1 MPNIHAAIKRVR
13 RDRKKQVTNQAALSE
28 LKSLRKKIDELVK
41 SEPAKAKE
49 AAQTLIS
56 KLDKAVSHGLI
67 PHRQADRK
75 KSRIGK
81 LLSKIE
87 K

>member
-1 MPNIHAAIKRVR
+1 MPNIKAAIKRVR
-13 RDRKKQVTNQAALSE
+13 RDRKKQVTNQASLSE
-28 LKSLRKKIDELVK
+28 LKSLRKRIDQLAK
-41 SEPAKAKE
+41 AEPAKAKE
-49 AAQTLIS
+49 TAQLLIS

-81 LLSKIE
+81 LLSKIS